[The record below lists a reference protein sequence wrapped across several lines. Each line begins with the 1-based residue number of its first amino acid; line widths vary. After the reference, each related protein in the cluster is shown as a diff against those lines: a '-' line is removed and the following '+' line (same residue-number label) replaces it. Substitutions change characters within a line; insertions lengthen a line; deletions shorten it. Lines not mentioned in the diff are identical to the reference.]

1 MTCTPPENID
11 LSARRLSDY
20 EEARGQLL
28 RVFERD
34 GFVIAVFPWGAVS
47 LPDEFAA
54 RLRELV
60 GRKIGILNLCGYR
73 LRAL

>member
-1 MTCTPPENID
+1 MTVLTLENID
-11 LSARRLSDY
+11 LSTRRLSDC

-28 RVFERD
+28 QVLEQN
-34 GFVIAVFPWGAVS
+34 GFVIAVFSWGAVS

-54 RLRELV
+54 RLRDLV
-60 GRKIGILNLCGYR
+60 GCKVGILNLCGYR